1 MIYDHSTD
9 YSSLPSMDLECKL
22 EQKPVNI
29 CNSKIRKHDVA
40 HPKEWIERDFFF

>member
-22 EQKPVNI
+22 EQKTVNV